1 MTIGE
6 MTEQRSTAWFNQRKG
21 RVTGSNVAAILGD
34 DPYRTA
40 DDVLRAMVRDYHGV
54 ESEFPDNPA
63 MAWGRSNEANAIGL
77 LELETGLEV
86 QKCGFFPY
94 EDWLGASPDGLIGDD
109 TILEF
114 KCPYGIRNKPAPVPF
129 KWLDQTHYYGQ
140 IQIEMLASGRTKA
153 IFAQWTPN
161 GEYVE
166 HVTQDQSWL
175 DENMPRL
182 REFYDL
188 YLSELGNPEHLEP
201 KRREINTPRLAQ
213 LIAEYD
219 DMKEAQDRAKERID
233 EIMDAMQEAAGF
245 KDALICG
252 RKLTQVSKSSVAYGK
267 ALKELLPKA
276 DLAPYT
282 SQSKYWKFT

>member
-1 MTIGE
+1 MTK
-6 MTEQRSTAWFNQRKG
+6 QRSPAWFNQRKG

-34 DPYRTA
+34 DPYRAA
-40 DDVLRAMVRDYHGV
+40 DDVLRAMVRDYHGA

-63 MAWGRSNEANAIGL
+63 MAWGRANEANAIGL
-77 LELETGLEV
+77 FELSTGLDV
-86 QKCGFFPY
+86 KKCGFFPY

-129 KWLDQTHYYGQ
+129 KRLDQTHYAGQ

-166 HVTQDQSWL
+166 HIAQDLAWL
-175 DENMPRL
+175 DENLPRL
-182 REFYDL
+182 RAFYDL
-188 YLSELGNPEHLEP
+188 YLSELDNPEHLEP

-252 RKLTQVSKSSVAYGK
+252 RKLTKVQKAGAVSYAK
-267 ALKELLPKA
+267 AIKDLLPKA
-276 DLAPYT
+276 DLGPYT
-282 SQSKYWKFT
+282 GAASTHWRFT